1 MRVSNKSRSEI
12 KGNVEQGHINILT
25 RRKRTY
31 IIAMQL
37 KKDSNATNKKK
48 KFIIIVTSVYFIC
61 VLKCVFI
68 MYHVYRSID
77 ERDVIRL

>member
-48 KFIIIVTSVYFIC
+48 KNYYYYC
-61 VLKCVFI
+61 NKCVFY
-68 MYHVYRSID
+68 MCFEMCFYHVSC
-77 ERDVIRL
+77 LP